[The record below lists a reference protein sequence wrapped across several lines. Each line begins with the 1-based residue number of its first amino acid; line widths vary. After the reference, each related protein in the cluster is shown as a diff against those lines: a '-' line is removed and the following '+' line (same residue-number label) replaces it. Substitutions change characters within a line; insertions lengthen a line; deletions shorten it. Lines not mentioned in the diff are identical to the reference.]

1 MLSPTEN
8 TKPLIPSTSN
18 DDVQS
23 PAVLMEIEPDI
34 DLTGQS
40 TTQSAPASN
49 PPPPPAYNDSNNNNN
64 ASSSS
69 SRTVRG
75 TISQS
80 MEPGGYNGED
90 TLEEPVST
98 TILRELRQVGGKLK
112 QVLHPNGNRHV
123 LRDWDL
129 WGPLILCL
137 TLAII
142 LSTGAPDDQA
152 VPIFTGVFVIV
163 WLGSAVVTLNAKLL
177 GGAVSFFQSVCVLG
191 YCLFPLVLSSI
202 FAAFINLIWARL
214 PIAIIT
220 FSWSTYASVGFL
232 SESQVHLTNR
242 RVLAVYPLCLF
253 YFVISWLTL
262 IS

>member
-1 MLSPTEN
+1 MLSPTKDTE
-8 TKPLIPSTSN
+8 PLVSSTHN
-18 DDVQS
+18 DDVQA

-40 TTQSAPASN
+40 TTQAAPASQ
-49 PPPPPAYNDSNNNNN
+49 PPPPPSYNDNNNNN
-64 ASSSS
+64 ASSS
-69 SRTVRG
+69 VAG
-75 TISQS
+75 TIVQS
-80 MEPGGYNGED
+80 SSSAGYNGLD
-90 TLEEPVST
+90 TLDEPVST

-112 QVLHPNGNRHV
+112 QVLHPHGNRHV

-129 WGPLILCL
+129 WGPLVLCL

-202 FAAFINLIWARL
+202 FAAFVNLIWARL
-214 PIAIIT
+214 PIAMVT
-220 FSWSTYASVGFL
+220 FTWSTYASVGFL
-232 SESQVHLTNR
+232 SESQVHLNNR

>member
-1 MLSPTEN
+1 
-8 TKPLIPSTSN
+8 
-18 DDVQS
+18 
-23 PAVLMEIEPDI
+23 MEIEPDI

-40 TTQSAPASN
+40 TTQAAPASQQHQQQQ
-49 PPPPPAYNDSNNNNN
+49 PPAYDNN
-64 ASSSS
+64 ASSS
-69 SRTVRG
+69 TPTAPIAG

-80 MEPGGYNGED
+80 SASVGYNGED
-90 TLEEPVST
+90 TLDEPVST

-112 QVLHPNGNRHV
+112 QVLNPNGNRHV

-129 WGPLILCL
+129 WGPLVLCL
-137 TLAII
+137 ALAII
-142 LSTGAPDDQA
+142 LSTQAPDDQA

-191 YCLFPLVLSSI
+191 YCLFPLVLSAVFAI
-202 FAAFINLIWARL
+202 FVKLIWARL
-214 PIAIIT
+214 PIAIVT
-220 FSWSTYASVGFL
+220 FAWSTYASIGFL
-232 SESQVHLTNR
+232 SESQVHLTDR
-242 RVLAVYPLCLF
+242 RVLAVYPLGLF